1 MLIKVIVN
9 SAFLKVGLT
18 ALLPRVVDV
27 VGDRG
32 ITVVAA
38 GSISDARGYVA
49 ALALGAEGIC
59 VGTRFEISSF
69 FFLFFFVLLFCYSHF
84 CIKFSASREA
94 NSMIYCIIILASH
107 FIPLNL
113 SLIFS

>member
-69 FFLFFFVLLFCYSHF
+69 FFSFLFCPAFLLFTFLHQV
-84 CIKFSASREA
+84 
-94 NSMIYCIIILASH
+94 
-107 FIPLNL
+107 
-113 SLIFS
+113 

>member
-49 ALALGAEGIC
+49 ALALGADGIC

-69 FFLFFFVLLFCYSHF
+69 FFFFVSFLSFVIHIC
-84 CIKFSASREA
+84 ASSLVLQREA
-94 NSMIYCIIILASH
+94 NSMICCIIILASH